1 MYQVGQVIYTV
12 SEKNHKVIPLKVV
25 EQVIT
30 KTLEGELTEYTVCLP
45 SNKDESRF
53 NLKRFKKIY
62 NSLEELKKQMI
73 LNANTAIDKMIKE
86 GSDLE
91 EEFFKKDLEKLDDD
105 KKVEDLEKSNDIKE
119 KSTEIIND
127 KKSYKSNDDNI
138 KIDLGN
144 GQVGKINL
152 TSIKEK
158 LGK

>member
-25 EQVIT
+25 EQVTT
-30 KTLEGELTEYTVCLP
+30 KTLEGEMTEYTVCLP

-73 LNANTAIDKMIKE
+73 SNANKAIDEMIKE
-86 GSDLE
+86 GSELE
-91 EEFFKKDLEKLDDD
+91 EEFFKKDLKNLDSS
-105 KKVEDLEKSNDIKE
+105 KKEEDLKKISDTKE
-119 KSTEIIND
+119 KSIENIND
-127 KKSYKSNDDNI
+127 KKSYKSNNDSV

>member
-25 EQVIT
+25 EQVTT
-30 KTLEGELTEYTVCLP
+30 KTLEGEMTEYTVCLP

-73 LNANTAIDKMIKE
+73 SNANKAIDEMIKE
-86 GSDLE
+86 GSELE
-91 EEFFKKDLEKLDDD
+91 KEFFKKDLKNLDSS
-105 KKVEDLEKSNDIKE
+105 KKEEDFKKISDTKE
-119 KSTEIIND
+119 KSIENIND
-127 KKSYKSNDDNI
+127 KKSYKSNNDSV